1 MSIHEKSAWWALAT
15 ALLIWAYL
23 TMRMTD
29 GWQVVELPPRIAIS
43 TYVTVVIMSIVAAS
57 APAILWPASK
67 GDGPEMDERDR
78 AIDAAGDRWEGYV
91 VIAVVNVLVIQVLA
105 SSAYAD
111 RVPSVALPDLRSTT
125 TLVFLLISA
134 LFAAHVAKQLV
145 IIWHYRR

>member
-1 MSIHEKSAWWALAT
+1 
-15 ALLIWAYL
+15 
-23 TMRMTD
+23 MRMTD

-43 TYVTVVIMSIVAAS
+43 TYVAVVVMCIVAAS
-57 APAILWPASK
+57 APAILWPASS

-91 VIAVVNVLVIQVLA
+91 VIAVVNVLVIQALA

-111 RVPSVALPDLRSTT
+111 RVPSVALPDLKSSS